1 MDTQPEIESQTDDA
15 TESEEAPPDPA
26 PAPPERVAL
35 PPAGGRRG
43 AAAAKKDEILTTLR
57 SLQDTV
63 AKQREEHTSALAS
76 RDAEI
81 ARLRGSYEAIQ
92 PLIQQRQAP
101 TAERSFEQ
109 VVSESKAALDRGD
122 LDTYHAKVFE
132 AADIRAMQKFEEK
145 YGKQLQQQQ
154 APQQSGNPLVA
165 ALMAS
170 HPHVMSSPN
179 GEALVRHHAEGLVLE
194 GAQPSPALLARA
206 FKEVND
212 RLAAKAK
219 EKEPPQFDT
228 NASRAL
234 SGPPPSRT
242 NGKSGGQGPGVE
254 LTELEKQWAKQ
265 ADMTLEEYAADVA
278 KYHPER
284 IVR

>member
-15 TESEEAPPDPA
+15 TESEETPPEPA

-43 AAAAKKDEILTTLR
+43 AAAAKKDEILTSLK
-57 SLQDTV
+57 SLQETV

-81 ARLRGSYEAIQ
+81 ARLRGSWEAIQ

-101 TAERSFEQ
+101 QASERSYEH
-109 VVSESKAALDRGD
+109 VVAESKAALDRGD
-122 LDTYHAKVFE
+122 LDTYHARVFE
-132 AADIRAMQKFEEK
+132 AGEMRAMQKFEEK
-145 YGKQLQQQQ
+145 YGKQLQQQ
-154 APQQSGNPLVA
+154 APQQQGNPMVA

-170 HPHVMSSPN
+170 HPHVMASPN

-234 SGPPPSRT
+234 ASPPPSRT
-242 NGKSGGQGPGVE
+242 NGKSNGQGPGVE
-254 LTELEKQWAKQ
+254 LTELEKQWARQ

-278 KYHPER
+278 KYHPDR